1 MGFERS
7 QINQILTL
15 LGVLY
20 GAELPA
26 MPCSPNKCR
35 AAPKVHRRGVVTRG
49 LAMRFVTIFLL
60 SGDIGIHTGH
70 FSLVLFRLGCSPL
83 K

>member
-26 MPCSPNKCR
+26 MPCSPDKCR

-49 LAMRFVTIFLL
+49 LAMRGLWRLVTIFFVRGYRDSYRPL
-60 SGDIGIHTGH
+60 S
-70 FSLVLFRLGCSPL
+70 LGPFPL
-83 K
+83 GM

>member
-49 LAMRFVTIFLL
+49 LAMRFVTIFFVREYRD
-60 SGDIGIHTGH
+60 SHRP
-70 FSLVLFRLGCSPL
+70 LFLGPFPFGM
-83 K
+83 